1 MSRSDLSEKINV
13 GRSALTEIS
22 HDLIQMGLLHEVS
35 VVRNNLH
42 KGRPSI
48 LLSMNAEYGYFVGV
62 DIANTPQLMVLTD
75 LLGKPV
81 SQCQISGDGK
91 PQTVVDSIQS
101 GIRHLIEPEIGPKR
115 KVLGIGIALSGF
127 TDYVRG
133 VCIYSAALN
142 WHNVPIA
149 DLVAR
154 ATGIPTYIDNNA
166 HAVAIAEKLFGEA
179 RELKN
184 FSLILLSTKIGC
196 AHYIHGQLYRGNDGG
211 AGEIGHI
218 TVVPDGQQCRCGKR
232 GCLET
237 IAASGAILSEA
248 AAAQLPGK
256 NVQDIEAL
264 AAKGNPHAI
273 AILRKAGEAL
283 GLVVAN
289 VIQVNNPELV
299 LFADIVGFQSGLF
312 IITTRQ
318 TIENNILP
326 RFQSSTRLVFHHVKP
341 SFLARGAASIAIHE
355 FILEQVA
362 R

>member
-48 LLSMNAEYGYFVGV
+48 LLSMNLKYGYFVGV

-75 LLGKPV
+75 LLGTIV
-81 SQCQISGDGK
+81 GEYEISGNGE

-101 GIRHLIEPEIGPKR
+101 GIRHLIEPEVGPKR

-149 DLVAR
+149 DLVTR

-166 HAVAIAEKLFGEA
+166 NAVAIAEKLFGEA
-179 RELKN
+179 RDLKN

-248 AAAQLPGK
+248 AAAQLSGK
-256 NVQDIEAL
+256 NVQDIETL
-264 AAKGNPHAI
+264 AAKGNPDAI

-299 LFADIVGFQSGLF
+299 LFADIAGFSKGLF
-312 IITTRQ
+312 TVTTRQ
-318 TIENNILP
+318 TIENNILS
-326 RFQSSTRLVFHHVKP
+326 RFLSSTRLVFHHVKP
-341 SFLARGAASIAIHE
+341 SFLARGAASIATHE
-355 FILEQVA
+355 FMLEQVA